1 MLRRLQFLVGSV
13 LFVALLAACGSDP
26 DPTPTAAPAQPTPT
40 PEPEV
45 IELSMISAWAEGISL
60 ETVSDRGVIQA
71 IEDASNGRLRVVR
84 AGGPEA
90 VPTFQQLVPTRDG
103 LFDVNSTTCAYH
115 PDFTSLGCG
124 WVGIK
129 GSLDSRV
136 ACGMFDL
143 MDDIYADL
151 GGVKFIGGVSTR
163 VGSRTYL
170 TKPVDPATGRLD
182 GIKLRAAGPTATAWV
197 EALGGTAVAM
207 PIPELYE
214 ALDRGLVEGG
224 TIGGGAQLAVQFGW
238 HEHFKYVVEQPVG
251 SGFLTYLMNMDTWNG
266 LTPDLQQA
274 VLDGMVLANHRTA
287 AEFYRLDQEGLQ
299 EMIDIGV
306 ELITLTNEA
315 AQQVDSTF
323 TNIQLDFMEE
333 SEPADYVQRLRDTT
347 ACVQTATG

>member
-1 MLRRLQFLVGSV
+1 MLRRFQLLIGAV
-13 LFVALLAACGSDP
+13 LFIALLAACGSD
-26 DPTPTAAPAQPTPT
+26 DPTPTPLPAEPTPT

-60 ETVSDRGVIQA
+60 ETVSDQGIIQA

-151 GGVKFIGGVSTR
+151 AGVKFIGGVSTR

-238 HEHFKYVVEQPVG
+238 HEHFKYVVEQSVG
-251 SGFLTYLMNMDTWNG
+251 SGQLAWVMNLDAWNS
-266 LTPDLQQA
+266 LTPDLQQG
-274 VLDGMVLANHRTA
+274 VLDGVTLANHWA
-287 AEFYRLDQEGLQ
+287 AKEFFRLDQEALQ
-299 EMIDIGV
+299 VMADSGV
-306 ELITLTNEA
+306 EIVTLTPEA
-315 AQQVDSTF
+315 AAFVDSVNLEAQF
-323 TNIQLDFMEE
+323 AFLEE
-333 SEPADYVQRLRDTT
+333 NEPASYVQRLREAT
-347 ACVQTATG
+347 ACVQNATG

>member
-1 MLRRLQFLVGSV
+1 MLRRLQLLTGSV
-13 LFVALLAACGSDP
+13 LLLALIAACGSDP

-40 PEPEV
+40 PEPQV

-60 ETVSDRGVIQA
+60 ETVSDQGIIQA

-136 ACGMFDL
+136 ACGMYDL
-143 MDDIYADL
+143 MEDIYEDL
-151 GGVKFIGGVSTR
+151 AGVKFIGGVSTR

-274 VLDGMVLANHRTA
+274 VIDGMTLANHKTA
-287 AEFYRLDQEGLQ
+287 SEFYRLDQEGLQ
-299 EMIDIGV
+299 EMIDTGV
-306 ELITLTNEA
+306 ELITLTSEA

-333 SEPADYVQRLRDTT
+333 SEPAEYVQRLRDTT